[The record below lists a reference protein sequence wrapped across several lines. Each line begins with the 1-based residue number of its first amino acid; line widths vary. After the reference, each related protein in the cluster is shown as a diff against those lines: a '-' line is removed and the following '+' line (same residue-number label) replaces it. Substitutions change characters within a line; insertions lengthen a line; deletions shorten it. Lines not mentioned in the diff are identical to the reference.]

1 MDSGFPDSA
10 WIYLNSLRPEE
21 IRESRLRARL
31 SLDRAMALDKSYVDT
46 SDIAILAP
54 AISFYKWPFHQKKR
68 YLTAY
73 YQGRILENGKKDEE
87 AIKALT
93 RAGNLAGRPGDS
105 LYMVRICSAK
115 ARIYLRNYALC
126 QAEEATDEGLRW
138 CAPHSPNWSV
148 LILDKTEHLLARKQY
163 EQVDHVLISLPPSSP
178 RWFEAAVHLCRA
190 CPEYRKDYED
200 IFRHNGSLLK
210 SIHPR
215 VQAEYFLMEGEP
227 SRALEMLREEMP
239 KWQTVMFRRHINLL
253 WLILP
258 HWNRGSLSFPTKR
271 SAMRRK
277 SIGKPG
283 YSIYSSVLSPFPAW
297 YSGEFVIGSEGKHGN
312 ANWTICEP
320 NTIASCVGEAS
331 WKKRTGR

>member
-1 MDSGFPDSA
+1 MKILPLCQLWASLLFLLHSCSNPHVDRVLSSAEQLMDSGFPDSA

-21 IRESRLRARL
+21 IREARLRARL

-54 AISFYKWPFHQKKR
+54 VISFYKWPFHQKKR

-93 RAGNLAGRPGDS
+93 RAGNLAGRSGDS

-115 ARIYLRNYALC
+115 ARIYLRNYALR

-148 LILDKTEHLLARKQY
+148 LMLDKTEHLLARKQY

-253 WLILP
+253 FFRTGIVVHCRFQP
-258 HWNRGSLSFPTKR
+258 RGPLCGGKV
-271 SAMRRK
+271 SAMGTR
-277 SIGKPG
+277 
-283 YSIYSSVLSPFPAW
+283 A
-297 YSGEFVIGSEGKHGN
+297 
-312 ANWTICEP
+312 
-320 NTIASCVGEAS
+320 EAS
-331 WKKRTGR
+331 ASQDTLST